1 MKKIFNKDSGVIILL
16 DVILLSLIA
25 INCYI
30 SLKKEDKDDPD
41 QEVE

>member
-1 MKKIFNKDSGVIILL
+1 MKKIFDKDSGVIVLL
-16 DVILLSLIA
+16 DVILLSLVA
-25 INCYI
+25 VNCYI